1 MITARPV
8 EQSDKLL
15 RLSSTTGNRNVN
27 QKRSKN
33 KHRHGASTN
42 REPGSARAR
51 ARLAEMK
58 RQEARA
64 RTRRR
69 FLVGVTAVI
78 VAGALGI
85 GIWLVAR
92 QVSAPNAAGPVAG
105 TKGRSDLPPW
115 GLPADPGRLAEAAG
129 LQASNMEGT
138 AAHFHSHL
146 DITVNGQPL
155 ALPGAIGVDAKTG
168 SMSELHTHD
177 ERGVLHVES
186 HKTDGKYTLGQLFA
200 EWDVRLDGQ
209 GIGGLT
215 NNKTDS
221 LRAYVDGKPFTGD
234 PATIELGERRQISL
248 IYGPRNATDNP
259 PSSFAFDANE

>member
-1 MITARPV
+1 M
-8 EQSDKLL
+8 
-15 RLSSTTGNRNVN
+15 N
-27 QKRSKN
+27 QKRPKN
-33 KHRHGASTN
+33 KHSRGAQNN

-58 RQEARA
+58 RQDARA

-69 FLVGVTAVI
+69 FLVLVTAVI

-92 QVSAPNAAGPVAG
+92 QGSAPDAAGPVAG
-105 TKGRSDLPPW
+105 TTGRRDMPPW
-115 GLPADPGRLAEAAG
+115 GLPADPARLAEAAG

-155 ALPGAIGVDAKTG
+155 AVPGSLGVDPKTG

-209 GIGGLT
+209 GIGGL
-215 NNKTDS
+215 NNTETDS
-221 LRAYVDGKPFTGD
+221 LRAYVDGKRFSGN
-234 PATIELGERRQISL
+234 PATIQLGQRRPISL
-248 IYGPRNATDNP
+248 IYGPRNATDDP
-259 PSSFAFDANE
+259 APTFAFDDNE